1 MLSRIDDIIY
11 PNRCEVIEIEIEAS
25 QRYIY
30 PIFKNGRTS
39 LHEYAQAQKFKTLIN
54 EQIKRLDIID
64 IILRNPID
72 RFIAGVNAYVYN
84 EKLENPQLDVNTIIY
99 FAETYLFLNRH
110 YAPQISWLV
119 NLNRY
124 ASPAAKFRLHS
135 MSALSE
141 FTPLSR
147 RPREDNML
155 STDDIARLKS
165 NPHNEIYLKLDQLLV
180 DLIGQELT
188 FTEIL
193 EYINVKEPS
202 IYKHVLPQ
210 TKS

>member
-11 PNRCEVIEIEIEAS
+11 PNRCEVIEMSS

-54 EQIKRLDIID
+54 EQIKRLDVID

-124 ASPAAKFRLHS
+124 VSPTAKLRLHS

-141 FTPLSR
+141 FTPLVR

-202 IYKHVLPQ
+202 IYKHVL
-210 TKS
+210 S

>member
-11 PNRCEVIEIEIEAS
+11 PNRCEVIEMSS

-54 EQIKRLDIID
+54 EQIKKLDVID
-64 IILRNPID
+64 VILRNPID

-124 ASPAAKFRLHS
+124 VSPTAKLRLHS

-141 FTPLSR
+141 FTPLVR

-202 IYKHVLPQ
+202 IYKHVL
-210 TKS
+210 S

>member
-11 PNRCEVIEIEIEAS
+11 PNRCEVIEMAS

-30 PIFKNGRTS
+30 PIFKNGHSS
-39 LHEYAQAQKFKTLIN
+39 LVYHARDEKFKTLIN
-54 EQIKRLDIID
+54 EQIKRLDVID

-72 RFIAGVNAYVYN
+72 RFISGINAYVYN

-110 YAPQISWLV
+110 YAPQISWLL

-124 ASPAAKFRLHS
+124 ASPAAKLRLHS

-141 FTPLSR
+141 FTPLTW

-155 STDDIARLKS
+155 SESDIVRLKS

-188 FTEIL
+188 FAEIL
-193 EYINVKEPS
+193 EYIKIKEPS
-202 IYKHVLPQ
+202 IYKHVL
-210 TKS
+210 S

>member
-1 MLSRIDDIIY
+1 M
-11 PNRCEVIEIEIEAS
+11 AS

-30 PIFKNGRTS
+30 PIFKNGHTS
-39 LHEYAQAQKFKTLIN
+39 LVYHARDEKFKTLIN
-54 EQIKRLDIID
+54 EQIKRLDVID
-64 IILRNPID
+64 VILRNPID

-124 ASPAAKFRLHS
+124 VSPTAKLRLHS

-141 FTPLSR
+141 FTPLTW

-155 STDDIARLKS
+155 SESDIVRLKS

-188 FTEIL
+188 FAEIL

>member
-11 PNRCEVIEIEIEAS
+11 PNRCEVIEMAS

-30 PIFKNGRTS
+30 PIFKNGHSS
-39 LHEYAQAQKFKTLIN
+39 LVYHARDEKFKTLIN
-54 EQIKRLDIID
+54 EQIKRLDVID

-72 RFIAGVNAYVYN
+72 RFISGINAYVYN

-110 YAPQISWLV
+110 YAPQISWLL

-124 ASPAAKFRLHS
+124 ASPAAKLRLHA

-141 FTPLSR
+141 FTPLTW

-155 STDDIARLKS
+155 SESDIIRLKS

-202 IYKHVLPQ
+202 IYKHVL
-210 TKS
+210 S

>member
-11 PNRCEVIEIEIEAS
+11 PNRCEVIEMAS

-30 PIFKNGRTS
+30 PIFKNGHTS
-39 LHEYAQAQKFKTLIN
+39 LVYHARDEKFKTLIN
-54 EQIKRLDIID
+54 EQIKRLDVID

-72 RFIAGVNAYVYN
+72 RFISGINAYVYN

-110 YAPQISWLV
+110 YSPQISWLL

-124 ASPAAKFRLHS
+124 ASPAAKLRLHA

-141 FTPLSR
+141 FTPLTW

-155 STDDIARLKS
+155 SESDIIRLKS

-188 FTEIL
+188 FAEIL

-202 IYKHVLPQ
+202 IYKHVL
-210 TKS
+210 S